1 MLTLLSTLMS
11 FLMGGLPKLAD
22 LWQDSK
28 DKKHEL
34 ELAQLQLERELAL
47 KAAGLAS
54 QEHIEAIHLD
64 EIKVQAEVATKQA
77 DVAMVNAKVEER
89 QALYA
94 HDIEISK
101 GASTWVINARAM
113 VRPALTYGMFLLL
126 VFVDIAGFLYA
137 WHSNVPFSECL
148 DQLWDN
154 DTQLI
159 WASIVAFWFGSQA
172 FEKK

>member
-1 MLTLLSTLMS
+1 MLTLLSTLLS
-11 FLMGGLPKLAD
+11 FLMGGLPKLLDFFQDRAD
-22 LWQDSK
+22 K
-28 DKKHEL
+28 AHEL
-34 ELAQLQLERELAL
+34 ELARMQTERELTL
-47 KAAGLAS
+47 KKAGLEA

-64 EIKVQAEVATKQA
+64 EIKVQADVTNAQTQ
-77 DVAMVNAKVEER
+77 VAMVNAKAEER
-89 QALYA
+89 KALYA

-113 VRPALTYGMFLLL
+113 VRPVLTYGMFMLL

>member
-1 MLTLLSTLMS
+1 MLTLFSTLMS
-11 FLMGGLPKLAD
+11 FLMGGLPKLLDFFQDRAD
-22 LWQDSK
+22 KQ
-28 DKKHEL
+28 HEL
-34 ELAQLQLERELAL
+34 ALAQMQTERELTL
-47 KAAGLAS
+47 KKAGLES
-54 QEHIEAIHLD
+54 QERVEAIHLD
-64 EIKVQAEVATKQA
+64 EIKVQAEVATQQA
-77 DVAMVNAKVEER
+77 NVAMVNAKLEER

-113 VRPALTYGMFLLL
+113 VRPVLTYGMFMLL
-126 VFVDIAGFLYA
+126 VFVDMAGFLYA
-137 WHSNVPFSECL
+137 WHSNVPFTECL
-148 DQLWDN
+148 NQLWDD

>member
-1 MLTLLSTLMS
+1 MLTLLSTLLS
-11 FLMGGLPKLAD
+11 FLMGGLPKL
-22 LWQDSK
+22 LEFFQDRS
-28 DKKHEL
+28 DKAHEL
-34 ELAQLQLERELAL
+34 ALAAMQTERELAL
-47 KAAGLAS
+47 KKAGLDA
-54 QEHIEAIHLD
+54 QERIEHIQTEQ
-64 EIKVQAEVATKQA
+64 VQINAEVANNQTALQ
-77 DVAMVNAKVEER
+77 ER

-101 GASTWVINARAM
+101 GASQWVINARAM
-113 VRPALTYGMFLLL
+113 VRPVLTYGMFALL
-126 VFVDIAGFLYA
+126 VFVDVAGFMYA
-137 WHSNVPFSECL
+137 WHSSVPFGECL

>member
-1 MLTLLSTLMS
+1 MLTLLSTLLS
-11 FLMGGLPKLAD
+11 FLMGGLPKL
-22 LWQDSK
+22 LEFFQDRS
-28 DKKHEL
+28 DKAHEL
-34 ELAQLQLERELAL
+34 ALAAMQTERELAL
-47 KAAGLAS
+47 KKAGLDA
-54 QEHIEAIHLD
+54 QERIEHIQTEQ
-64 EIKVQAEVATKQA
+64 VQINAEVANNQTALQ
-77 DVAMVNAKVEER
+77 ER

-101 GASTWVINARAM
+101 GASQWVINARAM
-113 VRPALTYGMFLLL
+113 VRPVLTYGMFALL
-126 VFVDIAGFLYA
+126 VFVDVAGFSYG
-137 WHSNVPFSECL
+137 WHSSVPFGECL

>member
-1 MLTLLSTLMS
+1 MLTLLSTLIS
-11 FLMGGLPKLAD
+11 FLMGGLPKL
-22 LWQDSK
+22 LNFFQDRS
-28 DKKHEL
+28 DKAHEL
-34 ELAQLQLERELAL
+34 DLANLQIQRELEMR
-47 KAAGLAS
+47 KAGFEA
-54 QEHIEAIHLD
+54 QERVEHIHTEQMQI
-64 EIKVQAEVATKQA
+64 QAESATQQFKL
-77 DVAMVNAKVEER
+77 EER

-94 HDIEISK
+94 HDIAIGQ

-113 VRPALTYGMFLLL
+113 VRPTLTYGMFLLL
-126 VFVDIAGFLYA
+126 VFVDVAGFMYA
-137 WHSNVPFSECL
+137 WHSNVPFADCL

>member
-1 MLTLLSTLMS
+1 MLTILSTLLS
-11 FLMGGLPKLAD
+11 FLMGGLPKLLEFFQDRAD
-22 LWQDSK
+22 KQ
-28 DKKHEL
+28 HEL
-34 ELAQLQLERELAL
+34 ALAQMQTERELTL
-47 KAAGLAS
+47 KKAGLEA
-54 QEHIEAIHLD
+54 QERIEHIQTEQ
-64 EIKVQAEVATKQA
+64 VQINAEVSNNQTALQ
-77 DVAMVNAKVEER
+77 ER

-101 GASTWVINARAM
+101 GASQWVINARAM
-113 VRPALTYGMFLLL
+113 VRPVLTYGMFALL
-126 VFVDIAGFLYA
+126 VFVDIAGFSYA

>member
-1 MLTLLSTLMS
+1 MLTLLSTLIS
-11 FLMGGLPKLAD
+11 FLMGGLPKLLD
-22 LWQDSK
+22 FFQDRN
-28 DKKHEL
+28 DKAHEL
-34 ELAQLQLERELAL
+34 ELAQMQIQRELEMR
-47 KAAGLAS
+47 KAGFEA
-54 QEHIEAIHLD
+54 QERVEQIHT
-64 EIKVQAEVATKQA
+64 EQMQIQAQSATQEFKLQ
-77 DVAMVNAKVEER
+77 ER

-94 HDIEISK
+94 HDIAIGQ

-126 VFVDIAGFLYA
+126 VFVDVAGFLYA
-137 WHSNVPFSECL
+137 WHSNVPFNDCL

>member
-1 MLTLLSTLMS
+1 MLTLLSTLLS
-11 FLMGGLPKLAD
+11 FLMGGLPKLLEFFQDRAD
-22 LWQDSK
+22 K
-28 DKKHEL
+28 AHEL
-34 ELAQLQLERELAL
+34 ALASMQTERELAL
-47 KAAGLAS
+47 KKAGLES

-64 EIKVQAEVATKQA
+64 EIKVQAEVATQQA
-77 DVAMVNAKVEER
+77 NVAMVNAKLQER

-113 VRPALTYGMFLLL
+113 VRPTLTYGMFLLL
-126 VFVDIAGFLYA
+126 VFVDVAGFLYA

>member
-1 MLTLLSTLMS
+1 MLTLLSTLIS
-11 FLMGGLPKLAD
+11 FLMGGLPKLLD
-22 LWQDSK
+22 FFQDRS
-28 DKKHEL
+28 DKAHEL
-34 ELAQLQLERELAL
+34 DLANLQIQRELEMR
-47 KAAGLAS
+47 KAGFEA
-54 QEHIEAIHLD
+54 QERVEHIHTEQMQI
-64 EIKVQAEVATKQA
+64 QAESATQQFKLQ
-77 DVAMVNAKVEER
+77 ER

-94 HDIEISK
+94 HDIAIGQ

-126 VFVDIAGFLYA
+126 VFVDVAGFLYA
-137 WHSNVPFSECL
+137 WHSNVPFGDCL

>member
-1 MLTLLSTLMS
+1 MLTLFSTLMS
-11 FLMGGLPKLAD
+11 FLMGGLPKLLDFFQDRAD
-22 LWQDSK
+22 K
-28 DKKHEL
+28 AHEL
-34 ELAQLQLERELAL
+34 ALASMQTERELAL
-47 KAAGLAS
+47 KKAGLDA

-64 EIKVQAEVATKQA
+64 EIKVQAEVATQQA
-77 DVAMVNAKVEER
+77 NVAMVNAKLEER

-113 VRPALTYGMFLLL
+113 VRPALTYGMFMLL

-137 WHSNVPFSECL
+137 WHSNVPFNDCL
-148 DQLWDN
+148 NQLWDD

-159 WASIVAFWFGSQA
+159 WASVVSFWFGSQA
-172 FEKK
+172 FDKK

>member
-1 MLTLLSTLMS
+1 MLTLLSTLLS
-11 FLMGGLPKLAD
+11 FLMGGLPKL
-22 LWQDSK
+22 LEFFQDRA

-34 ELAQLQLERELAL
+34 ALAAMQTERELTL
-47 KAAGLAS
+47 KKAGLEA
-54 QEHIEAIHLD
+54 QERIEHIQTEQ
-64 EIKVQAEVATKQA
+64 VQINA
-77 DVAMVNAKVEER
+77 DVTNAQTALQER

-101 GASTWVINARAM
+101 GASQWVVNARAM
-113 VRPALTYGMFLLL
+113 VRPALTYGMFMLL
-126 VFVDIAGFLYA
+126 VFVDVAGFIYA
-137 WHSNVPFSECL
+137 YHTNVAFTECL

>member
-1 MLTLLSTLMS
+1 MLTLLSTLLS
-11 FLMGGLPKLAD
+11 FLMGGLPKLLDFFQDRAD
-22 LWQDSK
+22 K
-28 DKKHEL
+28 AHEL
-34 ELAQLQLERELAL
+34 ALASMQTERELAL
-47 KAAGLAS
+47 KKAGLES

-64 EIKVQAEVATKQA
+64 EIKVQAEVATQQA
-77 DVAMVNAKVEER
+77 NVAMVNAKLQER

-113 VRPALTYGMFLLL
+113 VRPALTYGMFMLL

-137 WHSNVPFSECL
+137 WHSNVPFNDCL
-148 DQLWDN
+148 NQLWDD

-159 WASIVAFWFGSQA
+159 WASVVSFWFGSQA
-172 FEKK
+172 FDKK